1 MKDEILNRV
10 FAAALELGENFHR
23 PIMEIVEGL

>member
-10 FAAALELGENFHR
+10 FAAALEFGENFHR
-23 PIMEIVEGL
+23 PIMEIVEEL